1 MKNIEKIE
9 KRQSIRDYEKK
20 KLPDAVLKELEDSF
34 ANSARLVDD
43 IKLEFLSVTDG
54 ADKKLDKVVGYSGNV
69 FNAPV
74 YFVLLSEKKPHYL
87 ENAGFAAQALILKA
101 EELDLNTCFITVT
114 DSDEAKLSLDIR
126 DQGEVAAIIAC
137 GYGKKEKDLVR
148 LDIQS
153 PSNVTMRKREGHIA
167 PKIAQEEL
175 VYNSKW
181 GVEMEWDDTMQDPMM
196 DEAFYAASL
205 APSFLN
211 RQPYRYIYDGSKIY
225 ILTTK
230 EENTSKE
237 DEKLGLGVSM
247 YNFYAVLADYMP
259 KAPMWQMYPENNSED
274 LGQPKNYEVSA
285 VITI

>member
-1 MKNIEKIE
+1 MYLM
-9 KRQSIRDYEKK
+9 RR
-20 KLPDAVLKELEDSF
+20 
-34 ANSARLVDD
+34 
-43 IKLEFLSVTDG
+43 
-54 ADKKLDKVVGYSGNV
+54 
-69 FNAPV
+69 
-74 YFVLLSEKKPHYL
+74 YFVLLSENKPHYL
-87 ENAGFAAQALILKA
+87 ENAGFVAEALILKA

-175 VYNSKW
+175 VYNAKW
-181 GVEMEWDDTMQDPMM
+181 GVEIDWDNAMQDPMM

-237 DEKLGLGVSM
+237 DEKLGLGASM

>member
-20 KLPDAVLKELEDSF
+20 KLPAAVLEELEDCF
-34 ANSARLVDD
+34 ANSARLIDD
-43 IKLEFLSVTDG
+43 IKLELLSITEG
-54 ADKKLDKVVGYSGNV
+54 GDKKLAGVVGYSGNV

-74 YFVLLSEKKPHYL
+74 YLVLLSENKAHYL
-87 ENAGFAAQALILKA
+87 ENAGFVAEALILKA
-101 EELDLNTCFITVT
+101 EELELNTCFITVT
-114 DSDEAKLSLDIR
+114 DSDDAKLSLDIR
-126 DQGEVAAIIAC
+126 EKGEVAAIIAC
-137 GYGKKEKDLVR
+137 GYGKKEKDLLR

-175 VYNSKW
+175 VYDSKW
-181 GVEMEWDDTMQDPMM
+181 GIEVDWDTAMQDPMM

-211 RQPYRYIYDGSKIY
+211 RQPYRYIYAGSKIY

-237 DEKLGLGVSM
+237 DEKLGIGASM
-247 YNFYAVLADYMP
+247 YNFYAILADYMP
-259 KAPMWQMYPENNSED
+259 KAPMWQMYPEKNTED
-274 LGQPKNYEVSA
+274 LGQPENYEVSA
-285 VITI
+285 VINI

>member
-34 ANSARLVDD
+34 ADSERLVDD
-43 IKLEFLSVTDG
+43 IELKLLSMTDG

-74 YFVLLSEKKPHYL
+74 YFVLLSENKPHYL
-87 ENAGFAAQALILKA
+87 ENAGFVAEALILKA

-114 DSDEAKLSLDIR
+114 DSEEAKLSLDIR

-237 DEKLGLGVSM
+237 DEKVGRGASM
-247 YNFYAVLADYMP
+247 YNFYEVLADYMP

-274 LGQPKNYEVSA
+274 LEQPKNYQVSA

>member
-20 KLPDAVLKELEDSF
+20 KLPDAVLKELEGSF
-34 ANSARLVDD
+34 ADSARLVDD
-43 IKLEFLSVTDG
+43 IELKLLSMTDG

-74 YFVLLSEKKPHYL
+74 YFVLLSENKPHYL
-87 ENAGFAAQALILKA
+87 ENAGFVAEALILKA

-181 GVEMEWDDTMQDPMM
+181 GVEMNWDDTMQDPMM

-237 DEKLGLGVSM
+237 DEKLGLGASM

-259 KAPMWQMYPENNSED
+259 KAPMWKMYPENNSED